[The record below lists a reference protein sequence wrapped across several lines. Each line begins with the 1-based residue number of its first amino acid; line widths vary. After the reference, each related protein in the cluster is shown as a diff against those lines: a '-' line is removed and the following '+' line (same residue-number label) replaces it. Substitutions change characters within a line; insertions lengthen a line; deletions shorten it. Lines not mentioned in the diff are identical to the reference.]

1 MSFTKRL
8 VDWTTA
14 SGHIKHTTPGDA
26 RGDSGSRY
34 SPLVL
39 IDTDPG
45 SCYTNGLDL
54 PLSSTTIYICTEQQL
69 TAIYDAGQRDA
80 ATHLYTESELAK

>member
-14 SGHIKHTTPGDA
+14 SGHIKHTTPGDE
-26 RGDSGSRY
+26 RGDSRH
-34 SPLVL
+34 SPLIL
-39 IDTDPG
+39 IDTDLG

-54 PLSSTTIYICTEQQL
+54 PLSSTTVYICTEHQL
-69 TAIYDAGQRDA
+69 TAIYDAGRRDA
-80 ATHLYTESELAK
+80 DAAVQYKAGA

>member
-14 SGHIKHTTPGDA
+14 SGHIKKVTPGDE
-26 RGDSGSRY
+26 RDDGNT
-34 SPLVL
+34 PLIL
-39 IDTDPG
+39 IDTDLG

-54 PLSSTTIYICTEQQL
+54 PLSPTTVYICTEHQL
-69 TAIYDAGQRDA
+69 GAIYDAGQRDA
-80 ATHLYTESELAK
+80 GA

>member
-8 VDWTTA
+8 VDWTSA
-14 SGHIKHTTPGDA
+14 SGHIKSVTPSEDRDDGNT
-26 RGDSGSRY
+26 
-34 SPLVL
+34 PLIL
-39 IDTDPG
+39 IDTDLG

-54 PLSSTTIYICTEQQL
+54 PLSSTTVYICTEHQL
-69 TAIYDAGQRDA
+69 TAIYDAGRHDA